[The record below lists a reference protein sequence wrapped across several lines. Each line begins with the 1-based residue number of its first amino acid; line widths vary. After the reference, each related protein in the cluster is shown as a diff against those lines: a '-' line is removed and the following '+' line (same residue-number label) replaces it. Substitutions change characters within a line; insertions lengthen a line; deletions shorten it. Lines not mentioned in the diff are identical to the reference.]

1 MIAALRVYFLT
12 RRMREKFLLLAFLLI
27 GLLWW
32 LSAFGRRAGVAW
44 REHRSTT
51 NALAEQ
57 QLWLERREIIQKSV
71 QAAAAQLD
79 PAKTLDRAQ
88 LLDAVN
94 QAAHEA
100 GLRNNYGG
108 SSSPTSDRSEGFT
121 VHSVEYQVTGAGFE
135 MLANFYLN
143 LHKRAPYIGI
153 ERFGLGSSRANPNE
167 DKLTLNL
174 RVTAVELPR

>member
-44 REHRSTT
+44 REQRSTAA
-51 NALAEQ
+51 ALAEQ
-57 QLWLERREIIQKSV
+57 QLWLDRREIIQKSV

-100 GLRNNYGG
+100 GLRNNYG
-108 SSSPTSDRSEGFT
+108 SSSATSEQSGQFT
-121 VHSVEYQVTGAGFE
+121 VHSVDYQVTGAGFE

-153 ERFGLGSSRANPNE
+153 ERFGLGSNRGNPNE